1 MKVEFDSDGVELIGR
16 LFLPTHGGP
25 APGVVAGTW
34 TSVKELMVDRY
45 ARRLLGICA
54 AAMYMS
60 DNAADDPAVK
70 SLALVAP
77 WLHDATICAQV
88 YGGSEAVAATTR
100 TPPSPTARGASTPG
114 WPGPRT
120 SSGPRVPS
128 SISTTRNRRSPLP
141 STPSPPISSELCEPT
156 DKKTIG
162 S

>member
-16 LFLPTHGGP
+16 LFLPAHGGP

-34 TSVKELMVDRY
+34 TSVKELMADHY

-54 AAMYMS
+54 TAMYMS

-100 TPPSPTARGASTPG
+100 TPPSPTARGFHAGLAESEDIVWTEGTQFDFYDQEPHVTIAVDAVAAHFQ
-114 WPGPRT
+114 RT
-120 SSGPRVPS
+120 
-128 SISTTRNRRSPLP
+128 L
-141 STPSPPISSELCEPT
+141 
-156 DKKTIG
+156 
-162 S
+162 